1 MDNENF
7 INISQRAYKFI
18 RGYTMNFV
26 YEGLIELITNCD
38 DAYDKGNI
46 KSKVIDIICD
56 YNNQEIIVRDQAIGL
71 SGDDMKKC
79 FLQVGEYTSS
89 KESRGFFSRGSKDVS
104 ALGEVT
110 FDSIKDDMYSRV
122 SLSSNAEGK
131 INFLNK
137 KVSNVERENLKISKN
152 GLQVSIKL
160 IPSKKIDDPTFMI
173 NRFTRHYSLR
183 KILSDQNTVINL
195 DIRNNKDNHF
205 NNKYKLNY
213 SFPKG
218 DVVLYLTYTLPSY
231 PDAEILFVLNKS
243 KKELHTDI
251 YNNDHF
257 NDYGVLFC
265 SGKAIHTISCLDH
278 QNKHYSDM
286 KRLYGVISTSY
297 INKLMYD
304 FDSDGPTLINPSP
317 IIDPSRVNGLN
328 IKHPFYEELI
338 KIPNDRIRLFLEE
351 GSLFE
356 KEHTFYID
364 EINDLVQELDVIGS
378 DFIESNEITTIGR
391 SKANKLVRGIESDR
405 GKYVNVEKNFSYP
418 LYKMEHDD
426 SLEETDNQP
435 YKDHMTR
442 LFDII
447 GRGDEGKILTDK
459 LADEKLFKVSE
470 SETTEK
476 KQIFVYDKVEE
487 TDTKNESLNSM
498 ATQKNNIFSIK
509 FIEFSDDKTKYQIT
523 KEGFQIVLKINI
535 NFPTIK
541 KYFTKNEI
549 NNDKK
554 IESVLTLSNI
564 ISESLAKIQIS
575 SYIDKD
581 YIKADNND
589 SHSNY
594 ETIFQNFDNYK
605 NIIEKKLNICISKSI
620 QKIYSTKEK

>member
-110 FDSIKDDMYSRV
+110 FDSIKDNMYSRV

-160 IPSKKIDDPTFMI
+160 IPSKKLDDPTFMI

-183 KILSDQNTVINL
+183 KILSDQNTAINL

-243 KKELHTDI
+243 KTELHTDI

-426 SLEETDNQP
+426 SLEETENQP

-581 YIKADNND
+581 YIKADNKD

>member
-426 SLEETDNQP
+426 SLQETDNQP